1 MAQNISLLGANYSDV
16 PAVNLP
22 KTGGGTA
29 RFTDTTPTTAIE
41 ADVASGK
48 VFIKADGSSAVG
60 TNSGSTPTLETVTKT
75 YTPTTS
81 QQTETITPSSGYD
94 GIGEVDVTVNAM
106 PVGSVIIPD
115 IATQGSSSYST
126 GDTTLSIVAGSLLTP
141 VVTTPGYVT
150 TGTER
155 GVNINITTTIPVRT
169 SDDLVRSAEDTIKA
183 PAGYYPNAAS
193 KNIPAG
199 TQGTPTA
206 TKGTVVNNTV
216 TITPSVTNQSGYI
229 SGGTHNGTPITVS
242 ASELVSGSET
252 KTANG
257 TYDVT
262 NLAELVVNV
271 SGGGASNIVEGTFT
285 TGSSA
290 GAHSVTLSYTGNGY
304 PIAAMVFINGGAYNP
319 AISGWYNSVQKYAVG
334 FWSMS
339 KSVMTSSPTY
349 DTSGVANQGV
359 ATAIYKNST
368 SSSTIYTRTS
378 GMSTNVY
385 SSYNANYTA
394 LNCVRFKSGNV
405 LSYYVNTS
413 SYGLL
418 PNMEY
423 KYIVIYSE

>member
-1 MAQNISLLGANYSDV
+1 MAQNISLLGANYSNV
-16 PAVNLP
+16 PAVDLP

-29 RFTDTTPTTAIE
+29 RFTDTTPTTATE

-94 GIGEVDVTVNAM
+94 GIGEIDVTVDAM
-106 PVGSVIIPD
+106 PVGSVTVPD
-115 IATQGSSSYST
+115 ITTQGNSTYSA
-126 GDTTLSIVAGSLLTP
+126 GDTTLSILAGGSITP
-141 VVTTPGYVT
+141 VVTTPGYVA
-150 TGTER
+150 TGTGR
-155 GVNINITTTIPVRT
+155 NVNINITTNIPVRT
-169 SDDLVRSAEDTIKA
+169 SDDLIRSAADTIKA

-193 KNIPAG
+193 KNISAG
-199 TQGTPTA
+199 TEGTPTA
-206 TKGTVVNNTV
+206 TKSTVTNNTIYV
-216 TITPSVTNQSGYI
+216 TPSVTNQGGYI
-229 SGGTHNGTPITVS
+229 SGGTHSGTSVTVS

-271 SGGGASNIVEGTFT
+271 SGGGASNIIEGTFT

-290 GAHSVTLSYTGNGY
+290 GAHSVSLPYTGRGY

-319 AISGWYNSVQKYAVG
+319 TISGWYNSVQRYAVG

-349 DTSGVANQGV
+349 GTSGTQNQGV
-359 ATAIYKNST
+359 TTAIYKNST
-368 SSSTIYTRTS
+368 SSSTSYTRTS
-378 GMSTNVY
+378 GMNTNVY
-385 SSYNANYTA
+385 SSSNASNAA
-394 LNCVRFKSGNV
+394 LTCVRLKGGNV